1 MRATSSIRALQSA
14 QVPRAAQPLRAV
26 LALGLLATLSPA
38 AWALDANQVRGGW
51 ETGADSSAHTLEFSI
66 RGTHVTG
73 IYCTVCSD
81 ATTLARVQGTL
92 GSRQLSFTIE
102 HVRDDG
108 SIAARDRASARIEG
122 DHLVVDGKSDGI
134 DGAAFHWIMRKDQR
148 GPAPFGG
155 VKVAEALPQPGAP
168 AVNVAAYGQ
177 HGQALPPG
185 GLQVVRA
192 PWDQPGPW
200 ESISAARLAGVW
212 LQGTGPGKQ
221 YFIIRRAGNELFG
234 LVCGPCDNA
243 YDMAALTD
251 FSIAGDTLRFN
262 IAHEDN
268 GIGSLPFYNQITAHL
283 TRNELRLV
291 SIVPDNQPADAPRVA
306 GGVSL
311 LGPLP
316 YEATAAGN
324 SSAN

>member
-1 MRATSSIRALQSA
+1 MRRLLLC
-14 QVPRAAQPLRAV
+14 VAV
-26 LALGLLATLSPA
+26 LGPLAGLSQG

-51 ETGADSSAHTLEFSI
+51 ETGADSGAHILEFSI

-73 IYCTVCSD
+73 VYCTVCDD
-81 ATTLARVQGTL
+81 ATTLARIEGTL
-92 GSRQLSFTIE
+92 EAGQLSFVIE

-108 SIAARDRASARIEG
+108 SLAARDQASARVEG
-122 DHLVVDGKSDGI
+122 DHLVVDGRA
-134 DGAAFHWIMRKDQR
+134 GAGGAPLHWIMRKDQR

-155 VKVAEALPQPGAP
+155 VKIAQALPQPGAP

-192 PWDQPGPW
+192 PWTQPGPW
-200 ESISAARLAGVW
+200 EPLSTAKLAGVW
-212 LQGTGPGKQ
+212 LTGSGPDKQ
-221 YFIIRRAGNELFG
+221 YFIIRRAGDQLFG

-243 YDMAALTD
+243 YDMAALTN
-251 FSIAGDTLRFN
+251 FSIEGDTLRFN

-291 SIVPDNQPADAPRVA
+291 KIAPDNQPPDSRS
-306 GGVSL
+306 GGGISL
-311 LGPLP
+311 IGPLP
-316 YEATAAGN
+316 YRATAGG
-324 SSAN
+324 

>member
-1 MRATSSIRALQSA
+1 MRRLLSLI
-14 QVPRAAQPLRAV
+14 AV
-26 LALGLLATLSPA
+26 LVALGGLSQG

-51 ETGADSSAHTLEFSI
+51 ETTADSGAHILEFSI

-73 IYCTVCSD
+73 VYCTVCDD
-81 ATTLARVQGTL
+81 ATTLARVEGTL
-92 GSRQLSFTIE
+92 EAAQLSFVIE

-108 SIAARDRASARIEG
+108 SIAARDQARARVEG
-122 DHLVVDGKSDGI
+122 DHLVVDGTA
-134 DGAAFHWIMRKDQR
+134 GAGGSPLHWIMRKDQR

-155 VKVAEALPQPGAP
+155 VKIAEALPQPGAP
-168 AVNVAAYGQ
+168 AVNVAAYGK

-185 GLQVVRA
+185 GLQLVRA
-192 PWDQPGPW
+192 PWTQPGPW
-200 ESISAARLAGVW
+200 EPLSAAKLAGVW
-212 LQGTGPGKQ
+212 LTGSGPGKQ
-221 YFIIRRAGNELFG
+221 YFIIRRAGDQLFG

-243 YDMAALTD
+243 YDMAALTN
-251 FSIAGDTLRFN
+251 FSIDGDTLHFN

-291 SIVPDNQPADAPRVA
+291 SIVPDNQPPDARRA

-316 YEATAAGN
+316 YEATAGG
-324 SSAN
+324 